1 MADKERL
8 TEQIKFLIEILR
20 LAWLSLLAATSG
32 TVGLLLG
39 ELNNRRVA
47 FAAVGTVIVASFL
60 VYIGHLL
67 RRIRITIDKLS
78 EV

>member
-8 TEQIKFLIEILR
+8 PEQIKFFTEILR
-20 LAWLSLLAATSG
+20 LVWLSLLAATSG

-39 ELNNRRVA
+39 ELNNRRLA
-47 FAAVGTVIVASFL
+47 SAAVGAVIVASFL

-67 RRIRITIDKLS
+67 RRIKMTVDKLS